1 MGDHHEYILQFQGIA
16 IVNIQTFIMPIP
28 CAPAI
33 LEGATLTLTLDRG
46 KATTSAYM
54 CVSSL
59 VSSRSVL
66 FRVLKTGP
74 QVRMSDEG
82 RVISSGSLT
91 TDIQINNAADHAEIW
106 LQQTQFPV
114 EGGAGA
120 LNVFHPAT
128 GRLATVTEF
137 QNSSESSFTFDNEN
151 AAVWVKNPAGPGRHK
166 LTAYDAATKEKITQL
181 EQKTGVK
188 DNAFMRA
195 LYSQHPTT
203 PPNRVFLYND
213 SAETCL
219 YPVHGSAT
227 PDMTPIAIPS
237 ADLDGRE
244 VHTMLETRA
253 HRVEYLFTNT
263 TRTVDEIVVL
273 VTSLQRGVVK
283 VCRLPCRNFVM
294 AGEPCV
300 NPVDDTIQVI
310 NRNTGTLIA
319 LDVMNEV
326 SRPVAPV
333 PLDVNSEI
341 RLQCDDQGASFI
353 FGLDHLG
360 QSTLVIIESS

>member
-16 IVNIQTFIMPIP
+16 IVNIQTFIVPIP
-28 CAPAI
+28 CAPAL
-33 LEGATLTLTLDRG
+33 LEGATLTLALDRG

-54 CVSSL
+54 CISSL
-59 VSSRSVL
+59 VSSNSTL
-66 FRVLKTGP
+66 FRVLKAGP
-74 QVRMSDEG
+74 QVRMSGEG
-82 RVISSGSLT
+82 RAISSGSLT
-91 TDIQINNAADHAEIW
+91 TDIQINNAADDAEIW
-106 LQQTQFPV
+106 LKQTQFPL
-114 EGGAGA
+114 GGDAGV

-128 GRLATVTEF
+128 GRLTTVTEF
-137 QNSSESSFTFDNEN
+137 QHSSESSFTLDNEN
-151 AAVWVKNPAGPGRHK
+151 TTVWVKNPAGPGRHK
-166 LTAYDAATKEKITQL
+166 LTAYDAATREKITQL
-181 EQKTGVK
+181 EQITGVH
-188 DNAFMRA
+188 DSEFMRA

-213 SAETCL
+213 NAETCL
-219 YPVHGSAT
+219 YPAHDSST
-227 PDMTPIAIPS
+227 PDMTPIAIPP
-237 ADLDGRE
+237 ADLDGRV

-333 PLDVNSEI
+333 PLDVNTEI
-341 RLQCDDQGASFI
+341 RLQCDDKGASFI
-353 FGLDHLG
+353 FGLAPLG
-360 QSTLVIIESS
+360 QPTLVIIESS

>member
-16 IVNIQTFIMPIP
+16 IVNIQTFIVPIP
-28 CAPAI
+28 CAPAL
-33 LEGATLTLTLDRG
+33 LEGATLTLALDRG

-54 CVSSL
+54 CISSL
-59 VSSRSVL
+59 VSSNSTL
-66 FRVLKTGP
+66 FRVLKAGP
-74 QVRMSDEG
+74 QVRMSGEG
-82 RVISSGSLT
+82 RAISSGSLT
-91 TDIQINNAADHAEIW
+91 TDIQINNAADDAEIW
-106 LQQTQFPV
+106 LKQTQFPL
-114 EGGAGA
+114 GGDAGV

-128 GRLATVTEF
+128 GRLTTVTEF
-137 QNSSESSFTFDNEN
+137 QHSSESSFTLDNEN
-151 AAVWVKNPAGPGRHK
+151 TTVWVKNPAGPGRHK
-166 LTAYDAATKEKITQL
+166 LTAYDAATREKITQL
-181 EQKTGVK
+181 EQITGVH
-188 DNAFMRA
+188 DSEFMRA

-213 SAETCL
+213 NAETCL
-219 YPVHGSAT
+219 YPAHDSST
-227 PDMTPIAIPS
+227 PDMTPIAIPP
-237 ADLDGRE
+237 ADLDGRV

-333 PLDVNSEI
+333 PLDVNNEI
-341 RLQCDDQGASFI
+341 RLQCDDKGASFI
-353 FGLDHLG
+353 FGLAPLG